1 MKSSFLRG
9 LTQAAL
15 TLALIRPGV
24 SQIKIGRVA
33 GTGNLTAATG
43 VVFAADNSGF
53 LSNPVSGLIQKFR
66 SKSGDEL
73 ARLQLTAGL
82 GAIALS
88 PDGRTL
94 AVIGVTA
101 QKVYLINAADL
112 ALKKE
117 FSVTG
122 SGFTSRTNPVFT
134 FDSARVLVAD
144 PARNGVEVITVVD
157 GSHERLIAVGINPTL
172 MTVAPNGRQVGLLC
186 SGKVA
191 GDEESLYMID
201 MQTLSVIET
210 ARLPADTE
218 AFNNVEF
225 IIEGRNT
232 YLVVGAYNNNRLQVL
247 TLNSTGAVV
256 GRALAGRG
264 PSRISRSP
272 NGRYVAVIDVLSK
285 SVDLLNAP
293 ELTVLRS
300 IPLDD
305 SDFTVDST
313 LVFTPDSRS
322 LLIPSLNTRE
332 LFVYDVEGLVEG
344 RTIRKRVTV
353 GERPVTVVVDRDGVI
368 ASTVN
373 TGSNELALVALNPT
387 TLYVPHLVQS
397 GADYSGLAVANFDPV
412 QAANVVFVARDN
424 AGTVISASAN
434 PATVTVGAG
443 KQLSMTTSQIFGFN
457 TSSTIGGWVEAYTLG
472 TNLGVLYL
480 SGNTTQTQLDGFLA
494 NGTTA
499 KRLGFSRITEG
510 VSRFGSSTSTEI
522 ILANPSETTASIVS
536 RLYGNNLEG
545 VGRLLSHVTRQLQP
559 HSRIRLPISQLHP
572 DVAYPL
578 SQGYLEVSSED
589 VAIQGMEVVKIGD
602 SIAMIQA
609 HERGLPDTT
618 FFAVQ
623 FATGGSGLLDTPI
636 FTNVSFANVS
646 PVPIT
651 FTLQVTDENGA
662 ILPAGSRPVTK
673 TLQPYEVLQGD
684 ADAIF
689 NFPSPLSEPALYTGT
704 LKVTAEQSGLI
715 GDVVFGDARD
725 GRYLSSLSLG
735 LQPATSFGLVHFAEG
750 KFGEPA
756 KGLYTGLAMYNGNRA
771 AADVT
776 VEAYSPAGALLGKT
790 EIRLESG
797 KRLSR
802 TIPQIVEGLTQQN
815 GGTLKVKSTSPIYL
829 FEVFGSTESEFL
841 AAVPPISLP

>member
-1 MKSSFLRG
+1 MRLSFLRG

-24 SQIKIGRVA
+24 SQIKIGRVP

-43 VVFAADNSGF
+43 VVFAADNTGF
-53 LSNPVSGLIQKFR
+53 LSNPVSGLVQKFR

-73 ARLQLTAGL
+73 ARLDLTTTGL

-94 AVIGVTA
+94 AVVGVTA

-112 ALKKE
+112 VLKKE
-117 FSVTG
+117 FSVAG
-122 SGFTSRTNPVFT
+122 SGFTSRTNPLFT
-134 FDSARVLVAD
+134 FDSTRVLIAD
-144 PARNGVEVITVVD
+144 PARNGVEVITVAD

-172 MTVAPNGRQVGLLC
+172 MTVAPNGRQVGVLC
-186 SGKVA
+186 SGKIA
-191 GDEESLYMID
+191 GDEESLYVID
-201 MQTLSVIET
+201 MQNLSVIET
-210 ARLPADTE
+210 ARLPTDTE
-218 AFNNVEF
+218 SFNNVEF
-225 IIEGRNT
+225 SLDGR
-232 YLVVGAYNNNRLQVL
+232 YLIVGAYNNNRLQVL
-247 TLNSTGAVV
+247 TLNSTGVVV
-256 GRALAGRG
+256 GKAIGGRG
-264 PSRISRSP
+264 PARITRSP
-272 NGRYVAVIDVLSK
+272 NGRYLAVIDVLSK
-285 SVDLLNAP
+285 SVDLMNVP

-332 LFVYDVEGLVEG
+332 LFVYDVEALVEG
-344 RTIRKRVTV
+344 RVIRKRVTV
-353 GERPVTVVVDRDGVI
+353 GERPVKVAVDRDGVI

-373 TGSNELALVALNPT
+373 TGSNEVALVAMNPT
-387 TLYVPHLVQS
+387 ALYVPHLVQS
-397 GADYSGLAVANFDPV
+397 GADYSGLAMANFDLV

-424 AGTVISASAN
+424 AGAVISASTN
-434 PATVTVGAG
+434 PATVTVGGG

-457 TSSTIGGWVEAYTLG
+457 PSSTIGGWVEAYTLG

-522 ILANPSETTASIVS
+522 ILVNPSETTANFVS

-559 HSRIRLPISQLHP
+559 HSRIRTTISQLHP
-572 DVAYPL
+572 DVLYPL
-578 SQGYLEVSSED
+578 SQGYLEVTSED

-602 SIAMIQA
+602 SIAMIPA
-609 HERGLPDTT
+609 RERGLPDTT

-623 FATGGSGLLDTPI
+623 FATGGSGTLDTPI
-636 FTNVSFANVS
+636 FTNVCFANVS
-646 PVPIT
+646 DRPVT
-651 FTLQVTDENGA
+651 FTLQVTDEKGA

-689 NFPSPLSEPALYTGT
+689 TFPSPLTDPALFTGT

-715 GDVVFGDARD
+715 GDVLFGDARD

-756 KGLYTGLAMYNGNRA
+756 KGLYTGLAMYNANRE

-776 VEAYSPAGALLGKT
+776 VEAYTPAGALLGKT
-790 EIRLESG
+790 EIRLEGG

-802 TIPQIVEGLTQQN
+802 TVAQIVEGLTQQN
-815 GGTLKVKSTSPIYL
+815 GGTLKIKSTSPIYL

-841 AAVPPISLP
+841 AAVPPLALP